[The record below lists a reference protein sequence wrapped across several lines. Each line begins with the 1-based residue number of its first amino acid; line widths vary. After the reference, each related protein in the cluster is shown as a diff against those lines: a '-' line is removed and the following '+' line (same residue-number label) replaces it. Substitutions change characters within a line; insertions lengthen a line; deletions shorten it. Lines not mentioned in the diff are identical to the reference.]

1 MKSLHMGC
9 YSLIATLVM
18 TCAGVRTAAAE
29 QTPEQRLHCEAVGMV
44 FRQNS
49 DATLQKIKDFDA
61 AFPTPDDG
69 EKDIRADLVKMQ
81 TAMDQV
87 ATALEP
93 DGADTA
99 FPSDEQ
105 VAALAAKSLQDL
117 MPDVQACLQQ

>member
-1 MKSLHMGC
+1 MKRTLQLGC
-9 YSLIATLVM
+9 FSLISTLVM
-18 TCAGVRTAAAE
+18 NCAGVQTAAAE
-29 QTPEQRLHCEAVGMV
+29 QTPEQRLHCEAVGIV

-49 DATLQKIKDFDA
+49 DTTLAKIKDFDA
-61 AFPTPDDG
+61 AFPDPDDG

-99 FPSDEQ
+99 FPTDAE
-105 VAALAAKSLQDL
+105 VAAVATKSLQEL
-117 MPDVQACLQQ
+117 MPDVTACLQ